1 MRELL
6 GGNEL
11 DAINKMQLFTPKI
24 FSRKNGS
31 QQVTLQF
38 PITQQLIENLRPGSL
53 RLPVLSQHSEQHFPA
68 QAA

>member
-24 FSRKNGS
+24 FSRKMVHS
-31 QQVTLQF
+31 QSHYGF
-38 PITQQLIENLRPGSL
+38 PS
-53 RLPVLSQHSEQHFPA
+53 HSN
-68 QAA
+68 